1 MTTITFFW
9 NNVVVTIDCETGTR
23 QPEIQLW
30 FSREICQASTHTR
43 RYIATIAFK
52 AQSVLWNTIYQIC
65 VFIQFDANSV
75 LSRAL

>member
-30 FSREICQASTHTR
+30 FSREVCQASTHTR
-43 RYIATIAFK
+43 RYIATIVFK
-52 AQSVLWNTIYQIC
+52 AQSVLWNT
-65 VFIQFDANSV
+65 FIKIAY
-75 LSRAL
+75 

>member
-52 AQSVLWNTIYQIC
+52 AQSVL
-65 VFIQFDANSV
+65 
-75 LSRAL
+75 